1 MTFQVSPFVKYKG
14 MEVFATYE
22 RASGKTN
29 AETDTRTFS
38 QMAVEGVYRFLPKEQ
53 AFIGARYNTT
63 GGRLQGF
70 AADISIKR
78 TSFSAGW
85 LPSKNLMLKAELVN
99 QKYIDYPSSH
109 VYSGGEFKGVMIEAV
124 IGF

>member
-1 MTFQVSPFVKYKG
+1 
-14 MEVFATYE
+14 
-22 RASGKTN
+22 
-29 AETDTRTFS
+29 
-38 QMAVEGVYRFLPKEQ
+38 MAVEGVYRFLPKEQ